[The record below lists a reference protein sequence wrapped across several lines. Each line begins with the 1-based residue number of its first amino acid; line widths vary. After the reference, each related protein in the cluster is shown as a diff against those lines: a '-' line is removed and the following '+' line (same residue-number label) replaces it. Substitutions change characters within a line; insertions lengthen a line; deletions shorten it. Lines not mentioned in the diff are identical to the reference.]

1 MNSVILLGR
10 LTKDPEIRYSQGE
23 NSRPIARFTLAV
35 DRRQKNAD
43 GSRSADFITCR
54 AFDARAEF
62 AERYLHKGT
71 RIALRGHIYTD
82 SYQKQDGSKVYTTD
96 VIIDEYEFAETRQTA
111 QQTAPQA
118 QPNNYSSYGGQI
130 GYGRAQSAGQPMPPQ
145 PDGQQ
150 EYGQQSFVGDG
161 FMDIADSVDAPGLP
175 FN

>member
-1 MNSVILLGR
+1 M
-10 LTKDPEIRYSQGE
+10 
-23 NSRPIARFTLAV
+23 

-118 QPNNYSSYGGQI
+118 QPNNYSSYGNQS
-130 GYGRAQSAGQPMPPQ
+130 GYGRAQSAGQPVPPQ
-145 PDGQQ
+145 LDRQQ

-161 FMDIADSVDAPGLP
+161 FMDLSSIPDNPDAPGLP

>member
-1 MNSVILLGR
+1 M
-10 LTKDPEIRYSQGE
+10 
-23 NSRPIARFTLAV
+23 
-35 DRRQKNAD
+35 DRRQKSAD

-54 AFDARAEF
+54 AFDARADF

-118 QPNNYSSYGGQI
+118 QPNSYSSYGTLSGT
-130 GYGRAQSAGQPMPPQ
+130 GRTYSAGQAVPPQ
-145 PDGQQ
+145 PNRQMP
-150 EYGQQSFVGDG
+150 EYEQQSFGEG
-161 FMDIADSVDAPGLP
+161 FMSVDDPNLP